1 MPKIPE
7 TGERR
12 SILNTNEQVPAK
24 KPYEKPT
31 LRVYGNV
38 RTMTQAIS
46 TKEGKRDNTKGA
58 RKTG

>member
-1 MPKIPE
+1 MK
-7 TGERR
+7 
-12 SILNTNEQVPAK
+12 TNEQVPAK

-38 RTMTQAIS
+38 RAMT
-46 TKEGKRDNTKGA
+46 EGASRTAGRPDTVGR

>member
-1 MPKIPE
+1 VPKIPE

-12 SILNTNEQVPAK
+12 SILKTNEQVPAK

-38 RTMTQAIS
+38 RAMTQHS
-46 TKEGKRDNTKGA
+46 GFTKGNYDNPA
-58 RKTG
+58 HVRKTL

>member
-1 MPKIPE
+1 LK
-7 TGERR
+7 
-12 SILNTNEQVPAK
+12 TNEQVPAK

-38 RTMTQAIS
+38 RAMTESVSTMAGRMDTTHGS
-46 TKEGKRDNTKGA
+46 

>member
-1 MPKIPE
+1 VPKIPE

-12 SILNTNEQVPAK
+12 SILKTNEHVPAK

-38 RTMTQAIS
+38 RAMTQSVSKKAGRYD
-46 TKEGKRDNTKGA
+46 TKHQV
-58 RKTG
+58 RKTR